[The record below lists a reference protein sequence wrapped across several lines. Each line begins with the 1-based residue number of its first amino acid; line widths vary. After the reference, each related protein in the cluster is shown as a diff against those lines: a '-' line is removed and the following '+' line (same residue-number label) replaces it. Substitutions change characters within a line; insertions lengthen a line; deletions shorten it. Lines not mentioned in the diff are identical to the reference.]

1 MDISVLDPKPKNGLF
16 RRKEAT
22 ENAEK
27 MQKKTLS
34 KKKKKKR
41 KLRLPVTLPQITF
54 GWAMEKENVCH

>member
-27 MQKKTLS
+27 MQKKLYQQ
-34 KKKKKKR
+34 KKR